1 MPAEEAALS
10 LTAILTGLNWMA
22 IVDIVIVSIIFY
34 QLLLV
39 IEGTRAVQLI
49 KGIFVLLIVSILSRQ
64 MALETLTWLLDKL
77 WTMMVV
83 ALPVVFQAELRRAL
97 EQIGRGRLFSL
108 RSLRESDDGAQ
119 RLINEL
125 LRCAKVLSQS
135 RIGALIALEKSTGI
149 QEYVETGVKIDGIVS
164 SEFLV
169 NLFIPKSPLHDG
181 AVIIRGDR
189 VAAAGCFLPLTQ
201 NPNLDKDLGTRH
213 RAAVGLSEVCDAL
226 VLVVSEETGVISSVL
241 DGKLQRFHDEKSLTE
256 LLRQTLMPPAQP
268 AKSLFRR

>member
-1 MPAEEAALS
+1 LSFAAL
-10 LTAILTGLNWMA
+10 LADLNWMA
-22 IVDIVIVSIIFY
+22 IVDIVIVSVIFY
-34 QLLLV
+34 NLFLV

-49 KGIFVLLIVSILSRQ
+49 KGIFVLLIVSMLSRELE
-64 MALETLTWLLDKL
+64 LETLTWLLDKL
-77 WTMMVV
+77 WTMMIV
-83 ALPVVFQAELRRAL
+83 ALPVVFQPELRRAL

-108 RSLRESDDGAQ
+108 PHMREDAEKTR
-119 RLINEL
+119 RLISEL
-125 LRCAKVLSQS
+125 LRCTKVLSQN

-149 QEYVETGVKIDGIVS
+149 QEYVDTGVKIDGVVS

-181 AVIIRGDR
+181 AVVIRGDR

-201 NPNLDKDLGTRH
+201 DQSLDKNLGTRH
-213 RAAVGLSEVCDAL
+213 RAAIGLSEVCDAL

-241 DGKLQRFHDEKSLTE
+241 EGKLQRFHDENSLNA
-256 LLRQTLMPPAQP
+256 LLRQTLLPAEQP